1 MFDLFLGDFTLI
13 ALSLCISLFSSL
25 SCTPLIFYF
34 FRSTKKK
41 KLFHINISFNLFV
54 NFNCFLSFRMAI
66 KFGANLVPVFVFG
79 GWEENVFAFLLF
91 CFFAFPILIYFFLIF
106 YTYELFF
113 YSLFFFFM
121 LIFLILNCI
130 RLYYVLFY
138 YIINLSILLYLRLI

>member
-79 GWEENVFAFLLF
+79 GWEEKFFAFLLF
-91 CFFAFPILIYFFLIF
+91 CFFAFPILIYYFLIF
-106 YTYELFF
+106 YAYEMCHFRRSSIIFLFIVLFF
-113 YSLFFFFM
+113 Y
-121 LIFLILNCI
+121 
-130 RLYYVLFY
+130 V
-138 YIINLSILLYLRLI
+138 NLSHIELY